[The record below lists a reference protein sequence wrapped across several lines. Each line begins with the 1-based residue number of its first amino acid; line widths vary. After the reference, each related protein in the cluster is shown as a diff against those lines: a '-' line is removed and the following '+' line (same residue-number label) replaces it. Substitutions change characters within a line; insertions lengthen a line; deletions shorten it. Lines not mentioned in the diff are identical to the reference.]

1 MTITL
6 NPDQEVWLQTLVASG
21 DFTSVEAVAR
31 QLIDERI
38 AERALEADDLAWA
51 KPAVDE
57 GIAALAR
64 GEVLSREEYRARMAA
79 VVTGLSQKRQ

>member
-6 NPDQEVWLQTLVASG
+6 NPDQEAWLQTRVASG
-21 DFTSVEAVAR
+21 DFMSVEAAAR

-38 AERALEADDLAWA
+38 AERELEADDLAWA

-57 GIAALAR
+57 GIAALER
-64 GEVLSREEYRARMAA
+64 GEVLSREEYRARMDA
-79 VVTGLSQKRQ
+79 VMASFSR